1 MLVVGVTEYSVLS
14 AAEAVAVI
22 TPVAE
27 APTEFP
33 QVIVPLSEAA
43 IAFITIPL
51 ILLIV
56 TAFGK

>member
-1 MLVVGVTEYSVLS
+1 MDGLTEVSPTLTAVDFTAVNTPSSESPS
-14 AAEAVAVI
+14 AL
-22 TPVAE
+22 
-27 APTEFP
+27 AP
-33 QVIVPLSEAA
+33 VIVPLSEAA